1 MLVIVFILYI
11 ISVPHTLEGVEGPL
25 ALQAA
30 AAAAAAA
37 GLLLWYIPK
46 IEVCFI
52 EFLPGQ

>member
-37 GLLLWYIPK
+37 VLLLWYIPK